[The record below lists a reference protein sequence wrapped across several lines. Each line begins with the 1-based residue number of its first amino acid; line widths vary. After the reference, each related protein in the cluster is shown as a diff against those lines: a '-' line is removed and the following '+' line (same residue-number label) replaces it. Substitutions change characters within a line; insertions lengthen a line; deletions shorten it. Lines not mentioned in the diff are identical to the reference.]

1 MNIWE
6 ILLSYIPLE
15 EEMVIRIIGITGIGL
30 GTLAILAL
38 FRAIFLHNSLS
49 VKRAKQMLAENKHF
63 REMTKVP
70 NMPKLEIKPAA
81 VVKPKKE
88 KQPLLKESMSV
99 EARTLL
105 EKMTLPICY
114 DDGWQVGISVHRD

>member
-88 KQPLLKESMSV
+88 KQPLLKESMSE